1 MIYGIYNFYKGGESM
16 VYERIRNLREDN
28 DYTQQQ
34 IADMLYINRRTY
46 SAYENGVNN
55 LPVEIL
61 IKLAKIYNTSTDYL
75 LNLTDNTEPYK

>member
-1 MIYGIYNFYKGGESM
+1 MIYLIFK
-16 VYERIRNLREDN
+16 RLKDLREDN

-46 SAYENGVNN
+46 SSYETGMAG

-61 IKLAKIYNTSTDYL
+61 IKLADIYNTSTDYIL
-75 LNLTDNTEPYK
+75 ERTDEK

>member
-1 MIYGIYNFYKGGESM
+1 VIYLIFK
-16 VYERIRNLREDN
+16 RLKDLREDN

-46 SAYENGVNN
+46 SSYETGMAG

-61 IKLAKIYNTSTDYL
+61 IKLADIYNTSTDYIL
-75 LNLTDNTEPYK
+75 ERTDEK

>member
-1 MIYGIYNFYKGGESM
+1 M

>member
-1 MIYGIYNFYKGGESM
+1 MIFK
-16 VYERIRNLREDN
+16 RLKDLREDN

-46 SAYENGVNN
+46 SSYETGMAG

-61 IKLAKIYNTSTDYL
+61 IKLADIYNTSTDYIL
-75 LNLTDNTEPYK
+75 ERTDEK

>member
-1 MIYGIYNFYKGGESM
+1 M
-16 VYERIRNLREDN
+16 VYERLRNLREDN

-46 SAYENGVNN
+46 SAYETGVNN

-61 IKLAKIYNTSTDYL
+61 VKLAKIYNTSTDYIL
-75 LNLTDNTEPYK
+75 GLTDKIEANK